1 MNKPSIGWIGL
12 GNMGIPMCKNI
23 MKNGYTL
30 TVFNRTKQKEQML
43 IDAGASSAE
52 NPSALLQQCD
62 VVFTMV
68 SDDEAAKEIYVGKDG
83 LLSKKEAKP
92 KLIINT
98 STISPDTSK
107 WLASQC
113 SDKGID
119 YLEAPVSG
127 SVKPAEDAALI
138 ILCGGPDEVFEKAKP
153 ILECLGKRVMH
164 LGDWGSGSVAKLAI
178 NLLVGFNTQ
187 GLAETV
193 LFAKHHGVDT
203 AQMLEIVNEGSCG
216 NGTTKAKTPSI
227 LSNDFKPSFTVKNY
241 AKDLRLAKG
250 VGIETP
256 MANAIFETYQNALK
270 EYENEDLMAVIQ
282 FLDKEEK

>member
-1 MNKPSIGWIGL
+1 MNKPSIGWIGV

-23 MKNGYTL
+23 MKNGYAL
-30 TVFNRTKQKEQML
+30 TVFNRTKEKEKPL
-43 IDAGASSAE
+43 LDAGAFSAE
-52 NPSALLQQCD
+52 SPSALLQQCD
-62 VVFTMV
+62 VIFTMV
-68 SDDEAAKEIYVGKDG
+68 SDNEAVKEIYVGKDG
-83 LLSKKEAKP
+83 LLSKNGQKQ

-98 STISPDTSK
+98 STISPDTSQ

-113 SDKGID
+113 SDKGIE

-138 ILCGGPDEVFEKAKP
+138 ILCGGPKEVFEKAKP
-153 ILECLGKRVMH
+153 ILECLGKKVMH

-193 LFAKHHGVDT
+193 LFAQHHGIDT
-203 AQMLEIVNEGSCG
+203 AQMLEIINEGGCG
-216 NGTTKAKTPSI
+216 NGMTKGKTPSI
-227 LSNDFKPSFTVKNY
+227 LKNDFTPAFSVKNY
-241 AKDLRLAKG
+241 AKDLRLAKE
-250 VGIETP
+250 VGFETP
-256 MANAIFETYQNALK
+256 MANAVYKTYQNALK

-282 FLDKEEK
+282 FLDKNKA

>member
-23 MKNGYTL
+23 MKNGYVL
-30 TVFNRTKQKEQML
+30 TVFNRTKEKEKVL
-43 IDAGASSAE
+43 IDAGASTAE
-52 NPSALLQQCD
+52 NAATLLDKCD

-68 SDDEAAKEIYVGKDG
+68 SDDEAAKEIYVGKEG
-83 LLSKKEAKP
+83 LLANNNKG

-113 SDKGID
+113 KNKSID

-127 SVKPAEDAALI
+127 SVKPAEDVALI
-138 ILCGGPDEVFEKAKP
+138 ILCGGPKDAFEKAKS
-153 ILECLGKRVMH
+153 ILDCLGKKVMH
-164 LGDWGSGSVAKLAI
+164 LGDYGAGSVAKLAI
-178 NLLVGFNTQ
+178 NLLVGFNVQ

-193 LFAKHHGVDT
+193 LFASKHGVDT
-203 AQMLEIVNEGSCG
+203 KQMLEIVNEGSCG
-216 NGTTKAKTPSI
+216 NATTKAKTPSI
-227 LSNDFKPSFTVKNY
+227 ISNDFKPSFSVKNY

-256 MANAIFETYQNALK
+256 LANTLHNAYQSALK
-270 EYENEDLMAVIQ
+270 EFEKEDLMAIIK
-282 FLDKEEK
+282 FLNK